1 MKTPSKIFALLFSA
15 LLTVGL
21 SACGGE
27 EKTAPKTEP
36 KPAQTTK
43 ADAPSTQE
51 PKPQESKSQE
61 PKPQETQEPLS
72 SPAKS
77 EPKPEEKPAPTAD
90 SKSEPKADTVKSDV
104 KPLSVAEGKARYEK
118 TCKVCHDQGLLD
130 APKLTAKADWAKRL
144 DKGMDTLYTHSAKGF
159 GKMPAQATGEVS
171 EAEVYSAVDYMV
183 SQVK

>member
-21 SACGGE
+21 TACGGE

-36 KPAQTTK
+36 KPTETAK
-43 ADAPSTQE
+43 ADAPQAV
-51 PKPQESKSQE
+51 
-61 PKPQETQEPLS
+61 QETQEKAS
-72 SPAKS
+72 QDESKAKPANAPADDSQDQSKT
-77 EPKPEEKPAPTAD
+77 EVKPKPTTDAKA
-90 SKSEPKADTVKSDV
+90 EPKADTAKSDV

-144 DKGMDTLYTHSAKGF
+144 DKGMDTLYAHSAKGF